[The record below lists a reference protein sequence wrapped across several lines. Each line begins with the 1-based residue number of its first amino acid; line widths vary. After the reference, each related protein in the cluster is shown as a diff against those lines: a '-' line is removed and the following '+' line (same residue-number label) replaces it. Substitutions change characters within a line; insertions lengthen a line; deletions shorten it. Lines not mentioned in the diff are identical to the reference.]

1 MKLTLL
7 TAGET
12 NCRRLTPDQA
22 YVVATRSGR
31 QLYASAKR
39 EDAERFMEK
48 YKRKRNKMNKK
59 KEPCTDQDLVDNYSK
74 GTQEQPSISSPR
86 FIERFKRRKRK

>member
-1 MKLTLL
+1 MDRERVEVDRMKLTLL

-39 EDAERFMEK
+39 EDA
-48 YKRKRNKMNKK
+48 
-59 KEPCTDQDLVDNYSK
+59 Q
-74 GTQEQPSISSPR
+74 R